1 MLPNLSSV
9 LILSSLLCV
18 QVGLTKAEKLGS
30 ISKSQVLN
38 CTNSTERSS
47 ICSSN
52 SRKTNISFIPSI
64 EKQVY
69 LRKRDSSSNNNCSNN
84 IGRETQEF
92 NTSLVCSSITET
104 GIETETETDRE
115 AQTLRP
121 DDNKAIKVHI
131 ETPNNETQFEP
142 GSSIAIKCMFTT
154 SFNQDFEFS
163 LRWLRSVVASQGS
176 NQSITNTDTDSMT
189 IIAATTRV
197 WIVQRNGG
205 LDLEL
210 NDFQTT
216 DVGEYFCQAIS
227 TYSGSILSEAKTTLN
242 IKEYVDSLP
251 PLVDDNGIGIV
262 ESLPEAE
269 KPAKFD
275 SNLFKLLPSLQVIPE
290 FSELTL
296 GESVQLVCVTTELD
310 PDPEP
315 NEIEWTFEPVSNRSQ
330 LLYQQPQVLDSLPN
344 NVTVLGNALMIW
356 SMTEQH
362 SGNYRC
368 TNRLREFNLSSQAVG
383 EVTLRSLDDSA
394 PLVLVTPELIRVSP
408 NKSVTIQCEASGY
421 PAPEVIWYRVEE
433 NSGLSLTDEH
443 LSSNIKNLEESDQE
457 DGLHFELIPYND
469 AAIYC
474 KQHKCVSQSE
484 NGRKKYEQ
492 TTGVSLI
499 HINRVQSRHQG
510 QYVCRA
516 NNKHGSNQAS
526 AVVDVEFKE
535 LPIVE
540 IDSASKEHKIEL
552 GVENNSESVQ
562 NVTFKCSIEA
572 GRPKPRLRW
581 LRMINKEKI
590 SQDIKLTNFDLY
602 DLTKVSSATS
612 KVTTWLE
619 NNGKSLVLSL
629 STVSLDDEGEY
640 ICLGENDWGRHS
652 AVARLIVSK
661 PLSLKILQNSPLVA
675 KVNES
680 FHLECLASGHPIPTD
695 IEWSRTDRGAFF
707 SFITRNL
714 SIYGNQ
720 EKATLKFDRVNT
732 DDSGEYTC
740 NARNLVNSSIVLRD
754 TIMVLVEEA
763 KIDSERN
770 SNSSR
775 GQNSHLPKLMVR
787 PTKANALLGSN
798 VAFDCL
804 AVSGLQPT
812 LVKWIAP
819 STESDESGTK
829 SESNSSNFTGFTYI
843 QPYYQGGSTSGHLL
857 QYGSKLKIFNVSK
870 SHEGVYQCRG
880 SNKIGIENAPALLK
894 VTLQDTLNTKSVI
907 PNKSM
912 SETKKFISSED
923 QIKSKIAKIGSNI
936 ELKCQVNGVE
946 QPATSW
952 SREGSE
958 LPTSSVQIEH
968 NLWIQNVSSK
978 DNGLYICSARSKQP
992 NKVIQ
997 AAIRLIVDTSSGSNG
1012 RFKNLIAKIV
1022 PSKSI
1027 VNIGDSL
1034 TLECIVN
1041 HNNSSFGKKVRK
1053 EGGEEVNDED
1063 EEELSKSINSDEVER
1078 NIVWTNLHSGQALFQ
1093 DNVYIQ
1099 DNLLIIYDLR
1109 SENSATY
1116 RCNYNENSQYVD
1128 YKLHINDYTSK
1139 EASNDTTNTSLV
1151 AQTRISTED
1160 GTRIELKQAALN
1172 SHVVLD
1178 CLNDM
1183 QTRMDN
1189 ESTLFK
1195 WMRGGQRK
1203 RVLKNRRPSLVF
1215 ESIQTED
1222 ADLYSC
1228 FGVSSSE
1235 HQNGE
1240 LVKTYAVQVIVPI
1253 ARFLQRPVSFITLPT
1268 ISNANHQLDIEL
1280 KFLIERDTG
1289 LILFNGQ
1296 QITTSANMTNRP
1308 TPGDYISLGLKR
1320 GYLEFRFELGD
1331 GTTLLRSAQ
1340 TLALNTWHHVIIE
1353 RNRRGAVMWLNKQP
1367 PVSNSSTGKFFNLNL
1382 DSVLYVGGHQHF
1394 MNKAQLGHNLAVNSR
1409 FYGYSRGFQG
1419 CISLLRISHQEIN
1432 LMARNRTVAVGI
1444 FECDKQECKASNC
1457 NSQNSICQVDHS
1469 LSRNESKLDL
1479 TSRISPTASM
1489 RCICFPGFT
1498 GVHCNEKQILSDTE
1512 LATKHKYSSSDSPSA
1527 DLNLMQT
1534 ITTTSVPPTI
1544 SAKLTKTSC
1553 ETLNQACY
1561 LNGTIECQSLTTISF
1576 KCHCRLGFV
1585 GEFCA
1590 EAAIFDSETSVAF
1603 NQQAY
1608 VQLRFNKPE
1617 EARFY
1622 LEQEQEQQQ
1631 QQQQQ
1636 PGTVNPLTLDSNTK
1650 IFNESNFARL
1660 TSTLE
1665 NQEISFKIQ
1674 TKSSY
1679 GLIFYTGQVFISA
1692 SISKKFV
1699 QIPTLT
1705 QQSSKSMV
1713 ANLLSRLSNS
1723 VFDYL
1728 AIALVDGH
1736 VELSYELG
1744 SGVAIVRSLQR
1755 VNDGLEHKIR
1765 VSRNAKFARLT
1776 IDDIHKYE
1784 GNSPGKLT
1792 MLNSEPDI
1800 YLGGL
1805 PNLSELTN
1813 NSHMSDFSGC
1823 ISELEMNSLGP
1834 LNLIRSD
1841 QTSQVRSARNL
1852 VPCKPVV
1859 QVKQKPYQAPIDTED
1874 SDET

>member
-18 QVGLTKAEKLGS
+18 QVGLTKAEDLAH
-30 ISKSQVLN
+30 IPKSQALN
-38 CTNSTERSS
+38 CANSTERSS
-47 ICSSN
+47 ICSNN
-52 SRKTNISFIPSI
+52 SSKEDISFIPTI

-69 LRKRDSSSNNNCSNN
+69 LRKRDSYSNNNCSANTDQ
-84 IGRETQEF
+84 ETPEY
-92 NTSLVCSSITET
+92 NTSLECSSITET
-104 GIETETETDRE
+104 ETDRKT
-115 AQTLRP
+115 QTIRP
-121 DDNKAIKVHI
+121 DENKAIEVYI
-131 ETPNNETQFEP
+131 ETPNNDTHFEP
-142 GSSIAIKCMFTT
+142 GLSITIKCMFTAPL
-154 SFNQDFEFS
+154 NQDLKFS

-176 NQSITNTDTDSMT
+176 NQSIINTDTDSMT
-189 IIAATTRV
+189 IIAATTRI
-197 WIVQRNGG
+197 WTVQRNGG

-210 NDFQTT
+210 NDFQAI

-227 TYSGSILSEAKTTLN
+227 TYSGSILSEAKTNLN
-242 IKEYVDSLP
+242 IKKYVDSLP

-262 ESLPEAE
+262 ESSSQAE
-269 KPAKFD
+269 KAP
-275 SNLFKLLPSLQVIPE
+275 NLNDNLSKLLPSLQVVPE
-290 FSELTL
+290 FSELAL
-296 GESVQLVCVTTELD
+296 GESIQLVCVTSELD

-315 NEIEWTFEPVSNRSQ
+315 NEIEWTFEPVPNRSQ

-383 EVTLRSLDDSA
+383 EVTLSSLGDSA
-394 PLVLVTPELIRVSP
+394 PLVFVTPELIRVSP

-421 PAPEVIWYRVEE
+421 PVPEVIWYRVEE

-443 LSSNIKNLEESDQE
+443 FSSSIKNLEESNKE
-457 DGLHFELIPYND
+457 DGLHFELIPYKD
-469 AAIYC
+469 TAIYC
-474 KQHKCVSQSE
+474 KQQKCVSQNE

-499 HINRVQSRHQG
+499 HINRAQSKHQG

-526 AVVDVEFKE
+526 SVVDVEFKE
-535 LPIVE
+535 LPIVKV
-540 IDSASKEHKIEL
+540 DSAYREQKIEL
-552 GVENNSESVQ
+552 GVANNPESFQ

-612 KVTTWLE
+612 KVATWLE

-640 ICLGENDWGRHS
+640 ICLGENNWGRHS

-661 PLSLKILQNSPLVA
+661 PLSLKIVQNSPFVA

-680 FHLECLASGHPIPTD
+680 FYLECLASGHPIPTD

-707 SFITRNL
+707 SFVTRN
-714 SIYGNQ
+714 SSNYGNQ

-740 NARNLVNSSIVLRD
+740 NARNSVDSSIVLRD

-763 KIDSERN
+763 KTDSERN
-770 SNSSR
+770 LDSSR
-775 GQNSHLPKLMVR
+775 VQNSYLPKLMVR
-787 PTKANALLGSN
+787 PTKANVQLGSN
-798 VAFDCL
+798 VTFDCL

-819 STESDESGTK
+819 SNEPDESGAK
-829 SESNSSNFTGFTYI
+829 AESNSSNLTRVTYI
-843 QPYYQGGSTSGHLL
+843 QPYYQGGSTNGHLL

-894 VTLQDTLNTKSVI
+894 VTLPDTLSAKSDT

-912 SETKKFISSED
+912 ADTKKFMTSED
-923 QIKSKIAKIGSNI
+923 QTKSKVAKIGSNI

-958 LPTSSVQIEH
+958 LPISSVQIEH

-997 AAIRLIVDTSSGSNG
+997 AAIRLIVDTSSDSNG
-1012 RFKNLIAKIV
+1012 RLKNLFAKIV
-1022 PSKSI
+1022 ASKNI
-1027 VNIGDSL
+1027 VNIGDSV

-1041 HNNSSFGKKVRK
+1041 HNSSSFSKKVRR
-1053 EGGEEVNDED
+1053 EEGEEVNDED
-1063 EEELSKSINSDEVER
+1063 GQELNKSINLDEVER
-1078 NIVWTNLHSGQALFQ
+1078 NVVWTNLHSGQALFQ
-1093 DNVYIQ
+1093 DNVYVQ

-1116 RCNYNENSQYVD
+1116 RCNYNELSQYVD
-1128 YKLHINDYTSK
+1128 YKLRINDSTSK
-1139 EASNDTTNTSLV
+1139 EALNDTTNASLV
-1151 AQTRISTED
+1151 THTGISTED
-1160 GTRIELKQAALN
+1160 GTRVELKQAALN
-1172 SHVVLD
+1172 SHIVLE
-1178 CLNDM
+1178 CLNET
-1183 QTRMDN
+1183 QATTYN
-1189 ESTLFK
+1189 ESPLFK
-1195 WMRGGQRK
+1195 WIRGRHK
-1203 RVLKNRRPSLVF
+1203 RHIIGNRPSLVF

-1228 FGVSSSE
+1228 FRISSSE
-1235 HQNGE
+1235 HQDGE
-1240 LVKTYAVQVIVPI
+1240 LVKIYVVQVIVPI

-1280 KFLIERDTG
+1280 KFLIERETG

-1296 QITTSANMTNRP
+1296 QITASANMTYRP
-1308 TPGDYISLGLKR
+1308 IPGDYISLGLNR

-1340 TLALNTWHHVIIE
+1340 TLALNVWHHVIIE
-1353 RNRRGAVMWLNKQP
+1353 RNRRGAVMWLDKQP

-1394 MNKAQLGHNLAVNSR
+1394 MSKPRPGHNLAANSR
-1409 FYGYSRGFQG
+1409 FYGYPRGFQG
-1419 CISLLRISHQEIN
+1419 CISLLRILHQEIN
-1432 LMARNRTVAVGI
+1432 LMARNRSVAVGI

-1457 NSQNSICQVDHS
+1457 DLQNSVCQVDHS

-1479 TSRISPTASM
+1479 TSRISPTSDL
-1489 RCICFPGFT
+1489 RCICFPGYT
-1498 GVHCNEKQILSDTE
+1498 GVHCSEKQISPNTNLTIE
-1512 LATKHKYSSSDSPSA
+1512 HKYSSDSLSA
-1527 DLNLMQT
+1527 NLSLMQT
-1534 ITTTSVPPTI
+1534 IRSTTPVVSTTLAPTTTSARQI
-1544 SAKLTKTSC
+1544 KTAC

-1561 LNGTIECQSLTTISF
+1561 PNGTIECQSLTTISF

-1590 EAAIFDSETSVAF
+1590 EPAIFDSETSVAF

-1617 EARFY
+1617 EVRFY
-1622 LEQEQEQQQ
+1622 LEQEQQQRHK
-1631 QQQQQ
+1631 QQ
-1636 PGTVNPLTLDSNTK
+1636 PGAINPPSLDSNTK

-1665 NQEISFKIQ
+1665 NQEISFKLQ

-1679 GLIFYTGQVFISA
+1679 GLIFYTGQVFISPR
-1692 SISKKFV
+1692 ISKEFV

-1705 QQSSKSMV
+1705 PQSSKSMV
-1713 ANLLSRLSNS
+1713 ANLLSRLSSS

-1765 VSRNAKFARLT
+1765 VLRNATFARLT

-1823 ISELEMNSLGP
+1823 ISELEINSLGP

-1859 QVKQKPYQAPIDTED
+1859 QVKQKPYQAPTDTD
-1874 SDET
+1874 DPDET